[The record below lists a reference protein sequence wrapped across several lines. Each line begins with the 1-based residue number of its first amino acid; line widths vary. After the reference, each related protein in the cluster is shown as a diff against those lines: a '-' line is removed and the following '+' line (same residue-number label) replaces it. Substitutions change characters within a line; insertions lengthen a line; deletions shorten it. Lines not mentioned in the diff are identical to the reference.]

1 LLVIKRKFNYFISS
15 ALVVHLATA
24 WGAGIPTLDEVE
36 VTAASSELVGV
47 ADSANEGT
55 VTAKQLETR
64 PLLRPAEVLEVVP
77 GLVVSQHAGDG
88 KANQYYLR
96 GFNLDH
102 GTDFAANLMGMPL
115 NLPTH
120 AHGQGYL
127 DLNFLIPELVD
138 RMTYRKGPYWAEEG
152 DFSSAGAVHIDY
164 RRSLERPFLQAEI
177 GQGNYRRTLLAGS
190 PEVAD
195 GRLLYG
201 LEVFGNDGPWQ
212 LPEGLNRLN
221 GVLRYSWG
229 SREEGGNVALMGY
242 DSKWRS
248 TDQVPQRAIT
258 NGSIDRFGYVDPS
271 DGGQTH
277 RYSLSGEWNGRLT
290 DGRWQANAY
299 AIDYGLNLW
308 SNFTYATDTAH
319 GDQFEQVDQR
329 RIYGGSVSRSWV
341 SDWNGRLV
349 ENTLGTQLR
358 LDRIGKVGLYLTTDR
373 QRWSTVREDAVNE
386 DYLAFYGQNLMQWN
400 DWFRSQVGLRGDYQ
414 RYKVNSDT
422 VANSG
427 NANAYLWSPKL
438 ALVFG
443 PWRNTEFYY
452 NHGLGFHSN
461 DARGAL
467 TRVNPDPRSADYGNA
482 VSPVTPLVRS
492 RGQEIGVR
500 SGPLPGLQLAAS
512 LWRLDIAS
520 ELLFTGDAG
529 TTEPS
534 RPSRRQGTELSAYWR
549 ASDALTVDADLA
561 LSRARYTENDPVGN
575 FIPGSVEK
583 VFSLGA
589 SWADGGP
596 WSGGLRLRYFGPRPL
611 IEDNSVRSASTIL
624 ANAQVAY
631 ALSKDVK
638 LGLTV
643 LNLFDRKASDID
655 YYYASQLRSEG
666 ASVNDVHTHPAE
678 PRTIR
683 LSLRWSY

>member
-1 LLVIKRKFNYFISS
+1 LPVIKRKFDYFISS
-15 ALVVHLATA
+15 TLAVHLVAA

-47 ADSANEGT
+47 ADSASEGT
-55 VTAKQLETR
+55 VTAKQLENR

-102 GTDFAANLMGMPL
+102 GTDFAASLMGMPL

-229 SREEGGNVALMGY
+229 SREEGGNVTLMGY

-248 TDQVPQRAIT
+248 TDQVPQRAIA

-290 DGRWQANAY
+290 DGHWQANAY
-299 AIDYGLNLW
+299 AIDYGLDLW
-308 SNFTYATDTAH
+308 SNFTYATDTTH

-386 DYLAFYGQNLMQWN
+386 DYLAFYGQNLVQWN

-422 VANSG
+422 AANSG
-427 NANAYLWSPKL
+427 NANASLWSPKL

-467 TRVNPDPRSADYGNA
+467 TRVNPDSRSADYGNA

-500 SGPLPGLQLAAS
+500 SGPLPGLQLTAS
-512 LWRLDIAS
+512 LWRMDIAS

-549 ASDALTVDADLA
+549 ASQALTVDADLA
-561 LSRARYTENDPVGN
+561 LSRARYTENDLVGN
-575 FIPGSVEK
+575 FIPGSVVK

-611 IEDNSVRSASTIL
+611 VEDNSVRSASTIL